1 MVEPITKFAAGLD
14 VHKMMVMATVIL
26 EQEDASLFQETREF
40 NTFKKGRRAM
50 CRWLQGHGV
59 EYIVLESTGIYWKSI
74 YAALEDAGLH
84 AHVVNARHV
93 KQVPGRKTDVLDS
106 QWLASLARFGL
117 LRPSFIP
124 PRDLRE
130 LRLISRHHQKVDS
143 MFSAEKNRL
152 HKILDDAGIR
162 LGGVVSDINGV
173 SSKRIIEGLVTG
185 ESIEELMQHVR
196 GRLKAKIPQ
205 LKESVD
211 EALSERHRYLLKTIQ
226 EHIRYLEGS
235 IEEMDQMLYAA
246 MEPYQQ
252 AWQLLQTLPGVDQW
266 SATAILIEIGTD
278 MSQFGNIQQFS
289 SWAGLCP
296 GNNESAGK
304 RKSGKTR
311 KGNRS
316 LRRTLCEVAN
326 AASRTTSQFKG
337 KYQGL
342 VIRRGHKRTI
352 IALAHKILRII
363 YSMLKNMQPY
373 RDPEIDYE
381 AMMVAK
387 NASRWMKKLREFG
400 YLPKLAR
407 PQTT

>member
-1 MVEPITKFAAGLD
+1 MVEAITKAAAGLD
-14 VHKMMVMATVIL
+14 VHKMMVMASVIV
-26 EQEDASLFQETREF
+26 EREDGSLFQRTKEF
-40 NTFKKGRRAM
+40 NTFKRGRHAM
-50 CRWLQGHGV
+50 CQWLQEHGI

-84 AHVVNARHV
+84 THVVNARHV

-117 LRPSFIP
+117 LRSSFIP

-130 LRLISRHHQKVDS
+130 LRLISRHRQKAQS
-143 MFSAEKNRL
+143 ILAAEKNRL
-152 HKILDDAGIR
+152 HKVLDDAGVR

-173 SSKRIIEGLVTG
+173 SASRIIEGLVAG
-185 ESIEELMQHVR
+185 EASEELMQHVR
-196 GRLKAKIPQ
+196 GRLKSKIPQ

-211 EALSERHRYLLKTIQ
+211 ETLSERHLYLLKVLQ
-226 EHIRYLEGS
+226 EHIRYLQNS
-235 IEEMDQMLYAA
+235 IEEMDQRLYQS
-246 MEPYQQ
+246 MTPYQQ
-252 AWQLLQTLPGVDQW
+252 AWELLQTLPGVDRW
-266 SATAILIEIGTD
+266 AATSILIEIGVD
-278 MSQFGNIQQFS
+278 MSQFRNIQQFT

-326 AASRTTSQFKG
+326 AASRTKSQFKG

-363 YSMLKNMQPY
+363 YSMFKNMQPY

-381 AMMVAK
+381 AIMVAK

-400 YLPKLAR
+400 YLPQLQAI
-407 PQTT
+407 